1 MLLNR
6 PRGFCTCTSHV
17 QPYMAMHDSLLMQAF
32 YTYFGLDLTRYILFF
47 MYQTA
52 ASVSKHCGFSSSV
65 YQTYILN
72 PHL

>member
-6 PRGFCTCTSHV
+6 PRGFSTCTSHV

-32 YTYFGLDLTRYILFF
+32 YTYFGLYIF